1 MGCGWLHSADE
12 NEWEGIAR
20 ARGFEVFSGPPPW
33 TRPGHTAGF
42 PAEQQKLYRAETAR
56 FYDRLEAAS
65 NEDRNVA
72 DLLEPGGRWNAIL
85 GAMSTYINGVELEA
99 LTTREY
105 DRYHDTGLNH
115 RVVKGYGALVED
127 YAAGLD
133 IRLDCPATLIDHSGK
148 RVRIAT
154 PQGDIAA
161 RVVVVAVPPTI
172 MANETLRFAPAL
184 PAKHAAADKLKLGV
198 ADKVFL
204 RIDNP
209 EDLPVDTRL
218 FGSTTSIETGSYNLR
233 AFDRPVI
240 EGYFGGAFAR
250 ALEAEGE
257 GAFARVAIEEIA
269 ARLGNDMKKR
279 LHPIV
284 ESGWARDPW
293 SLGAYSYGQPG
304 AAALRAALA
313 APVDDRLFFAGEH
326 CSAADFSTAH
336 GAYRTGVAAAREA
349 LAALA

>member
-1 MGCGWLHSADE
+1 
-12 NEWEGIAR
+12 
-20 ARGFEVFSGPPPW
+20 
-33 TRPGHTAGF
+33 
-42 PAEQQKLYRAETAR
+42 
-56 FYDRLEAAS
+56 
-65 NEDRNVA
+65 
-72 DLLEPGGRWNAIL
+72 
-85 GAMSTYINGVELEA
+85 
-99 LTTREY
+99 
-105 DRYHDTGLNH
+105 
-115 RVVKGYGALVED
+115 
-127 YAAGLD
+127 
-133 IRLDCPATLIDHSGK
+133 
-148 RVRIAT
+148 
-154 PQGDIAA
+154 
-161 RVVVVAVPPTI
+161 
-172 MANETLRFAPAL
+172 MA
-184 PAKHAAADKLKLGV
+184 
-198 ADKVFL
+198 
-204 RIDNP
+204 
-209 EDLPVDTRL
+209 
-218 FGSTTSIETGSYNLR
+218 TGSYHLR
-233 AFDRPVI
+233 AFGRPVI